1 MYCKI
6 SHTMCTIL
14 IKKGV
19 SEKRNKFF
27 EKLLEYNHRPMQFT
41 TTDLHL
47 SVYASVLEHTSHTAY
62 VKDSFSVSS
71 SSVIHYMLIRPS
83 IKENA
88 GPIASVLKRFC
99 NIYSTISQ

>member
-71 SSVIHYMLIRPS
+71 SSVVHYMFILLS
-83 IKENA
+83 IKGNT

-99 NIYSTISQ
+99 NIHSIIAK

>member
-47 SVYASVLEHTSHTAY
+47 SVY
-62 VKDSFSVSS
+62 VS
-71 SSVIHYMLIRPS
+71 
-83 IKENA
+83 K
-88 GPIASVLKRFC
+88 
-99 NIYSTISQ
+99 